1 MLSFLADENFNND
14 ILRGVERPHPEIP
27 IERVQDAFGVEATED
42 PDILELAAQENLI
55 VLTHDIKTMIGFAY
69 QRVDEGK
76 PMSGVLIVPQDELV
90 GRMIEQLIVVAFC
103 GTPEDFE
110 NQVRYLPL

>member
-1 MLSFLADENFNND
+1 MLSFLADGNFNND

-27 IERVQDAFGVEATED
+27 IQRVQDVFGVEATED

-69 QRVDEGK
+69 ERVDEGK
-76 PMSGVLIVPQDELV
+76 PMSGVLVVPQDEPV
-90 GRMIEQLIVVAFC
+90 GRMIAELILVALC
-103 GTPEDFE
+103 STANDFE